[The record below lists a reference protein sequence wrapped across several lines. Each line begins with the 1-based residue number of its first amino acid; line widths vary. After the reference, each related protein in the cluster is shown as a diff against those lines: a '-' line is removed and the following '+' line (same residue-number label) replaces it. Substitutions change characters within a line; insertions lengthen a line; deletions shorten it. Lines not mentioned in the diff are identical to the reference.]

1 MAYILNKTDGTA
13 LVTVLDNA
21 TTSDYSV
28 SFIGKN
34 YLPYG
39 ETLNENLLHLLENSA
54 SVTTARPVNP
64 LIGQTWYNK
73 TDNTLYVCYQERA
86 GSVPA
91 KFRALAKS
99 NVGSGTPVDPAAGDL
114 WFDPVAGVLKAYAGS
129 AKGWITIGPTPQANW
144 TQTDSAQPDF
154 IKNKPAAFTP
164 DLSVKNNGTVL
175 ASRTTSINFAGPGVT
190 ASLVSGTTNSIDIKI
205 NGVSIGSTA
214 PTAPAAGALWYE
226 NNNVGR
232 GFIFDG
238 NSWVDFSPQLPAAGS
253 SAPTLPATN
262 AVGYLYN
269 NGSGSIT
276 WSPISSSSSAATALS
291 ALTDVDTTGVAV
303 GNVLKYTSV
312 GGTSKWRPAATSA
325 PTAAS
330 TSFTLATTDGSA
342 KSMGV
347 VLTPGTWQVILDTR
361 LTITNDYN
369 HDNELTQIATV
380 GSVTVTTSLKTN
392 RGGGAGHGRF
402 SHMSDVAVGEFTLT
416 VDTPIVMAMQ
426 AAVPGTVAH
435 TPVGSTLTVSKIAST
450 DAQNIY
456 SGTMPTFTV
465 PAATGLGV
473 GQTWKN
479 VKHARAFAQTYTNN
493 TGAPIMVSIG
503 IEMLGV
509 DVDAGIYNNSE
520 LFVNS
525 ISMGQVGDLS
535 RGSGQLSAIVP
546 AGGTY
551 KVITDSTLYASI
563 WSWAELS

>member
-99 NVGSGTPVDPAAGDL
+99 NVGNGTPVDPAAGDL

-129 AKGWITIGPTPQANW
+129 VKGWITVGPTPQANW
-144 TQTDSAQPDF
+144 TQTTSTEPDF

-291 ALTDVDTTGVAV
+291 ALTDVDTTGTAV
-303 GNVLKYTSV
+303 GNVLTYTSV
-312 GGTSKWRPAATSA
+312 GGVNKWRPAATSTA
-325 PTAAS
+325 TPTAAS

-361 LTITNDYN
+361 VLSTTDYN
-369 HDNELTQIATV
+369 HDATLTQIATV
-380 GSVTVTTSLKTN
+380 GAITVTTSIRTN
-392 RGGGAGHGRF
+392 RAGGAGYGRRLGW
-402 SHMSDVAVGEFTLT
+402 SDIAVGELTLT
-416 VDTPIVMAMQ
+416 VDTPIVMAMM
-426 AAVPGTVAH
+426 AAVPGDTGIQ

-450 DAQNIY
+450 DAQKIY

-465 PAATGLGV
+465 PAAAGLGV
-473 GQTWKN
+473 GQTWLN
-479 VKHARAFAQTYTNN
+479 VTNSRAEN
-493 TGAPIMVSIG
+493 TPYQNTTGKPIMVVVLPDSYNNVGLYVGSTNGNWVYIGNGAAFSSSDNSIG
-503 IEMLGV
+503 G
-509 DVDAGIYNNSE
+509 
-520 LFVNS
+520 
-525 ISMGQVGDLS
+525 
-535 RGSGQLSAIVP
+535 IVP
-546 AGGTY
+546 DQHWY
-551 KVITDSTLYASI
+551 KTTGNHRH
-563 WSWAELS
+563 WAELR